1 MKDDLAAK
9 HRDLAK
15 TAGDGK
21 APSPVGGNPAQCGQ
35 EHGLRGGTGA
45 GINHPRS
52 TQPDRATRWIET
64 SQGILSYAELAPLLA
79 VRVATLEAKLQKAI
93 YAGHAMNED
102 FFQLVHR
109 EICADLVPDWAGC
122 WRKVEVRVGRL
133 KPPLPHEVPMRMRDF
148 TLDLQTRWDSLRSD
162 RENDIAD
169 LLAFAE
175 GRFLTIHP
183 FLDFNGRTIRLMLTE
198 ILRRLDLP
206 LVELAPESE
215 VARQNYFAALEAADR
230 TDFAPLQQIWKVRFQ
245 QYSDSTP

>member
-1 MKDDLAAK
+1 MQDDLAAK
-9 HRDLAK
+9 DRDLAK
-15 TAGDGK
+15 AAGDGK
-21 APSPVGGNPAQCGQ
+21 APSPVGGDPAQCGQ

-93 YAGHAMNED
+93 YADHAMDED
-102 FFQLVHR
+102 FFRLVHR
-109 EICADLVPDWAGC
+109 EICADLVPDWSGF

-133 KPPLPHEVPMRMRDF
+133 KPPLPHEVPIRMRNF
-148 TLDLQTRWDSLRSD
+148 TLDLRARWDSLRSD
-162 RENDIAD
+162 REDDFAD
-169 LLAFAE
+169 LLAFVE

-183 FLDFNGRTIRLMLTE
+183 FLDFNGRTIRLALAE

-206 LVELAPESE
+206 LVELAPDSA

-230 TDFAPLQQIWKVRFQ
+230 SDFVPLQQIWHVRFQ

>member
-15 TAGDGK
+15 AAGDGK
-21 APSPVGGNPAQCGQ
+21 APSPVGGDPAQCGQ
-35 EHGLRGGTGA
+35 EHGLRGRTGS
-45 GINHPRS
+45 GINYPRS
-52 TQPDRATRWIET
+52 TRPDRATRWIET
-64 SQGILSYAELAPLLA
+64 SQGTLSYAELAPLLA

-93 YAGHAMNED
+93 YAGHAMDED
-102 FFQLVHR
+102 FFRLVHR
-109 EICADLVPDWAGC
+109 EICADLVPDWSGC

-148 TLDLQTRWDSLRSD
+148 TLDLQARWDSLRSD
-162 RENDIAD
+162 REDDLAD

-183 FLDFNGRTIRLMLTE
+183 FLDFNGRTIRLVLTE

-206 LVELAPESE
+206 MVELAPETDDT
-215 VARQNYFAALEAADR
+215 RQNYFAALEAADR
-230 TDFAPLQQIWKVRFQ
+230 SDFAPLQQLWKLRFQ
-245 QYSDSTP
+245 KYSDPAQ